1 MINTLISLEIW
12 IACDMSILSYP
23 EITPFVSLSS
33 IEKIEV
39 KYWRGDTRHL
49 GGHFLN
55 LFLGLKKILKKSPYN
70 SHLSLWENVEIFM
83 NPHQQLYGAWAR
95 LWTNLPVTA
104 VHNLLKALG
113 IVDLSGTI
121 KHGVHNDKSQVEFP
135 IRNSPRQ
142 WEDVRKRI
150 HTVSITIFTALFKEF
165 PWEKRTKPVQKRSF
179 LWH

>member
-1 MINTLISLEIW
+1 MF
-12 IACDMSILSYP
+12 ILSYP
-23 EITPFVSLSS
+23 EITRFVSLSS

-39 KYWRGDTRHL
+39 RWRGDTRHL

-95 LWTNLPVTA
+95 LWTNLPWARLWTNLPVTA

-121 KHGVHNDKSQVEFP
+121 KHGVYNDKSQVEFP

-150 HTVSITIFTALFKEF
+150 HTVSITITTLFKEF